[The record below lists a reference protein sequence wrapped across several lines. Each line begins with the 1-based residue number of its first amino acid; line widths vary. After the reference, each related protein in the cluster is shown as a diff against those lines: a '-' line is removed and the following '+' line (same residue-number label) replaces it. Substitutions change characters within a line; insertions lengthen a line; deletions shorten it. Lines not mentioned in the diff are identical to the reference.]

1 MPTFEYD
8 RGYVERG
15 IELLESYLLADAAY
29 WPMDIKSPSG
39 EPPYPML
46 TLEGL
51 LLSRQRLLAYWGYP
65 TDESRA
71 MKLSLALDNIKNH
84 WKVAWE
90 NKSARAYK
98 TRLTMWRNYLEE
110 YWGSPESHADRYAY
124 EVRLRV
130 FLTLLSN
137 SNRMVDPSKDGLLT
151 RLDGFLKSVL
161 KPGIFI
167 WGDDTKAG
175 FPLEDYW
182 YLYGNLP
189 ALLPEHLTGFDHAW
203 GV

>member
-8 RGYVERG
+8 RGYVEKG

-98 TRLTMWRNYLEE
+98 TRLTMWRNFLEE
-110 YWGSPESHADRYAY
+110 YCSAPESHADRYAY

-130 FLTLLSN
+130 FLTLLSQ
-137 SNRMVDPSKDGLLT
+137 SNTGIDHSQGNLLN
-151 RLDGFLKSVL
+151 RLDGFLKAVL

-167 WGDDTKAG
+167 WGDSYKAS
-175 FPLEDYW
+175 FPLEDHW

-189 ALLPEHLTGFDHAW
+189 ALLPEHLPGLDNA
-203 GV
+203 